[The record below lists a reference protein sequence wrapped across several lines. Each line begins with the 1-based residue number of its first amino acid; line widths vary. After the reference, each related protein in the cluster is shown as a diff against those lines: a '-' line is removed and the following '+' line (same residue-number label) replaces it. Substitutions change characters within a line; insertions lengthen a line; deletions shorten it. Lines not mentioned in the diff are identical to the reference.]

1 MKSNIRVIL
10 ALICCMTVLAFSG
23 VVGAQSMDKMDE
35 MGSMDKMD
43 SMDSMM
49 MDVMPMSA
57 SCAMLP
63 PDIMV
68 STSMK
73 GVQCQPVSGA
83 GIGVQS
89 ILAGGVIA
97 AVDVWGMM
105 DISAEVCF
113 SGSGSITFLDATTAP
128 RTQMS
133 LEYSMKDG
141 MTCADIMHAGTVVL
155 MPSMM
160 MDDMAMMDDMD
171 KMDDMAMMDDMEKMD
186 DMAMMDDMDKMDD
199 MAMMDD
205 MEKMDDM
212 AMMDDMDK
220 MDDMEKMDD
229 MAMMDDMEKMAKID
243 KMNEMAM
250 VKDSM
255 DSMVPLEDCEVTAR
269 YNLNFRAEPAGELIG
284 LVPGGT
290 TKTAIARTENWY
302 KVVHDDT
309 EGWISSHFIDD
320 EGDCG

>member
-199 MAMMDD
+199 M
-205 MEKMDDM
+205 
-212 AMMDDMDK
+212 
-220 MDDMEKMDD
+220 EKMDD

>member
-1 MKSNIRVIL
+1 MNHSFRIVL
-10 ALICCMTVLAFSG
+10 ALICCMSVLAFSG
-23 VVGAQSMDKMDE
+23 VVGAQSTDEMDE

-43 SMDSMM
+43 VMDSMIA
-49 MDVMPMSA
+49 VMPMSR

-63 PDIMV
+63 PNIMV
-68 STSMK
+68 SSNMA
-73 GVQCQPVSGA
+73 GVQCQQVSGP

-89 ILAGGVIA
+89 ILTGGAIA

-160 MDDMAMMDDMD
+160 MDDMD
-171 KMDDMAMMDDMEKMD
+171 KMDDMAMMDDKMD
-186 DMAMMDDMDKMDD
+186 DMAMTDDKMDD
-199 MAMMDD
+199 MA
-205 MEKMDDM
+205 KMDDKKM
-212 AMMDDMDK
+212 DPAMMM
-220 MDDMEKMDD
+220 
-229 MAMMDDMEKMAKID
+229 
-243 KMNEMAM
+243 
-250 VKDSM
+250 DSM
-255 DSMVPLEDCEVTAR
+255 DSMIPLEGCELTTR
-269 YNLNFRAEPAGELIG
+269 YNLTFRAEPGGERIG
-284 LVPGGT
+284 QVPSGT
-290 TKTAIARTENWY
+290 TKTAIARTPNWF
-302 KVVHDDT
+302 KVMHEDA
-309 EGWISSHFIDD
+309 EGWISAHFIHG